1 MRLKERVGEGP
12 GPGTR
17 TPRQGVAAA
26 AALLGDPI
34 RVPKR
39 SGAIE
44 VLLLLLMLLEENRG
58 GDGLLANRSVVE
70 LPLSAGRGALFRGG
84 GVRRRGLRLQASA
97 DVTHCNNRN

>member
-12 GPGTR
+12 GPGAR

-26 AALLGDPI
+26 ALLGDSI

-58 GDGLLANRSVVE
+58 GDGLLANRGVVE
-70 LPLSAGRGALFRGG
+70 LPLSARSGALLRGG
-84 GVRRRGLRLQASA
+84 GMRRRGLRLQASA
-97 DVTHCNNRN
+97 YVTHCNNRN

>member
-12 GPGTR
+12 GPGAR
-17 TPRQGVAAA
+17 TPRQGVAVA
-26 AALLGDPI
+26 AALLGDSI

-58 GDGLLANRSVVE
+58 GDGLLANRSVIE
-70 LPLSAGRGALFRGG
+70 LPLSAGNRALLGGG